1 MKFKDKLIDLMLK
14 QAEFEESNHEYI
26 NPHLLGAILS
36 GLYDVGYMKTLAV
49 EDQVKLDKFVSDMWG
64 A

>member
-14 QAEFEESNHEYI
+14 QAEFEESTHEYI
-26 NPHLLGAILS
+26 NPHLLGSILS
-36 GLYDVGYMKTLAV
+36 ALYEVGYMDSLAV
-49 EDQVKLDKFVSDMWG
+49 DDQTKLDKFVNDMWG